1 LRLRSHKRS
10 KVFLHRIEEQEY
22 DSERLGVDN
31 LPARAN
37 ASGIHRFN
45 IPKYEPEIITFAL
58 LWLGTQQL

>member
-1 LRLRSHKRS
+1 
-10 KVFLHRIEEQEY
+10 VFLHRIEEQEY